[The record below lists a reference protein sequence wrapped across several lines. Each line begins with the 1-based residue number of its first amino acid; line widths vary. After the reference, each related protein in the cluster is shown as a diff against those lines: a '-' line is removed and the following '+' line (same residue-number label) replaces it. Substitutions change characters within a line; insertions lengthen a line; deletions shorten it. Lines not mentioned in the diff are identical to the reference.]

1 MTYDTKGVWRCY
13 EIKVSLS
20 DFRSKAHNTFCGN
33 FNYYV
38 MPNEL
43 YKKVKDEIPGHI
55 GVYIG
60 GNNVKRAKKQDLG
73 EDEQILKNSMIRSLY
88 REAEK
93 LMKSENPNF
102 IEKLNRQINYYKKEA
117 EDSKRSYREL
127 MSIGYEKF
135 GSRWYK

>member
-1 MTYDTKGVWRCY
+1 MTYDTKGIWRCY

-38 MPNEL
+38 MPKEL
-43 YKKVKDEIPGHI
+43 YEKVKDEIPGHI

-60 GNNVKRAKKQDLG
+60 GSNVKRAKRQKLG
-73 EDEQILKNSMIRSLY
+73 EDEQILKNSMIRSLC

-93 LMKSENPNF
+93 LMKSENPSV
-102 IEKLNRQINYYKKEA
+102 IDAMNRRINYYKNEA

-127 MSIGYEKF
+127 MNIGYEKF